1 MCLLLLFVSNLVR
14 MSHLQCQLQILAPNT
29 PRISYNYSW
38 PLTVCMEIRDA
49 SPVQCWPDDNKN
61 FFILP
66 LTTIMSSPRVKVLQ
80 LTHFGDVWT

>member
-38 PLTVCMEIRDA
+38 PLTVCMEISDV
-49 SPVQCWPDDNKN
+49 SPV
-61 FFILP
+61 LA
-66 LTTIMSSPRVKVLQ
+66 
-80 LTHFGDVWT
+80 